1 MSPIRGGFL
10 GIASLVALGCGVPNV
25 VFSNDETESGSSGNG
40 SSEAAAGCLTAAPY
54 SGVCCQ
60 SLPSPIPCV
69 GAACSPSLCSPG
81 QCDQCVG
88 QVCCAKATGMTVSTA
103 CRTDKTKC
111 PQ

>member
-1 MSPIRGGFL
+1 MNPMRGGWFL
-10 GIASLVALGCGVPNV
+10 GIVSFVALGCGVPNV
-25 VFSNDETESGSSGNG
+25 VFYNDETESGSSGNG
-40 SSEAAAGCLTAAPY
+40 ASEATAGCPTAAPY

-69 GAACSPSLCSPG
+69 GVACSSSLCSPG

-88 QVCCAKATGMTVSTA
+88 QVCCAKTTGMTVGIA
-103 CRTDKTKC
+103 CRADTKC